1 MYCRKCG
8 KWIDGDAE
16 ICFDCQQN
24 EELFKVENEEP
35 AQPMGQNTQQ
45 QYYNPSAQQ
54 QDWQQ
59 PYQQSGWQQ
68 PYQQQGWQQPPQPQN
83 KGNRMEGFGLALAG
97 AIVSE
102 FAIVF
107 SYLFMVLVLAGGM
120 GGFVMF
126 PFAVGTAIFTLI
138 SGIKS
143 LKTSKACVNAG
154 KVKPIATFI
163 LGIINVVGA
172 GLSFFFI
179 FLTLMGTMA
188 LV

>member
-8 KWIDGDAE
+8 KWIEGDAE
-16 ICFDCQQN
+16 MCADCQQN
-24 EELFKVENEEP
+24 EDLFKVEREEP
-35 AQPMGQNTQQ
+35 VQPTGQNA
-45 QYYNPSAQQ
+45 QYEYFFNGAQEQPAQQ
-54 QDWQQ
+54 PWQQ
-59 PYQQSGWQQ
+59 PV
-68 PYQQQGWQQPPQPQN
+68 QPQD
-83 KGNRMEGFGLALAG
+83 KGSRMTGFGLALAG
-97 AIVSE
+97 TIVSE
-102 FAIVF
+102 FAILF
-107 SYLFMVLVLAGGM
+107 SYLFMGLVVAGGM

-143 LKTSKACVNAG
+143 LNTSKACVQAG
-154 KVKPIATFI
+154 KVKPIPTFI

-179 FLTLMGTMA
+179 FLTFMMVMA

>member
-16 ICFDCQQN
+16 MCADCQQN
-24 EELFKVENEEP
+24 EDLFKVENEEP
-35 AQPMGQNTQQ
+35 AQPTGQNA
-45 QYYNPSAQQ
+45 QYEYFFNGAQEQPAQQ
-54 QDWQQ
+54 PWQQ
-59 PYQQSGWQQ
+59 PAQQPWQQ
-68 PYQQQGWQQPPQPQN
+68 PVQPQD
-83 KGNRMEGFGLALAG
+83 KGSRMTGFGLALAG

-102 FAIVF
+102 FAILF
-107 SYLFMVLVLAGGM
+107 SYLFMVMVLAGGM

-143 LKTSKACVNAG
+143 LNTSKACVQAG
-154 KVKPIATFI
+154 KVKPIPTFI

-179 FLTLMGTMA
+179 FLSFMTVMA